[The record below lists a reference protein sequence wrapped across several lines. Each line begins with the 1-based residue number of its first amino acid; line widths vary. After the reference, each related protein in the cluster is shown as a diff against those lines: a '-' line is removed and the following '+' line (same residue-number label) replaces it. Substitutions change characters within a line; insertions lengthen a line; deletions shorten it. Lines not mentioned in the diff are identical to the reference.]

1 MQEKL
6 DIMGD
11 IWKILVDW
19 LRRQASQV
27 ILLSCGIYAMWTIG
41 TTQLQKQDAKII
53 DQEKRI
59 EQFIIELRKCDLEN
73 ASLRVEVN
81 NLRFQIEV
89 LIPQLRLR
97 QK

>member
-1 MQEKL
+1 MTEL
-6 DIMGD
+6 
-11 IWKILVDW
+11 WKILLDW

-27 ILLSCGIYAMWTIG
+27 ILLSCGIWAMWTVG
-41 TTQLQKQDAKII
+41 NQQLQRQDAKII